1 MPLDSDIA
9 NGDSQLHVE
18 FYTSDVKGWE
28 GKPFVRIVIPG
39 DKNTI
44 IDQPA
49 KDDHKA
55 RFPRQWLYYQSQQ
68 GEAAAQEIGTP
79 LSQWSKDAPD
89 EINRDHIAE
98 LSILKFVTVEQLAL
112 ASDQQLQRI
121 MGGIGLRERARQ
133 YLNRKNRHEA
143 SAELENTKKQL
154 AELQAQMQALMTTE
168 KRRGRPPK
176 VAGE

>member
-1 MPLDSDIA
+1 MPLDSDVA

-18 FYTSDVKGWE
+18 FYTSDTKGWE

-49 KDDHKA
+49 REDHKE
-55 RFPRQWLYYQSQQ
+55 RFPRQWLHYQIQQ
-68 GEAAAQEIGTP
+68 SEGAAAEIGTP
-79 LSQWSKDAPD
+79 LARWHKDAPD
-89 EINRDHIAE
+89 EINRSHIEE

-121 MGGIGLRERARQ
+121 MGGVGLRERARQ

-143 SAELENTKKQL
+143 NSELEETKRQL
-154 AELQAQMQALMTTE
+154 AELQAQIAAMMN
-168 KRRGRPPK
+168 KPKRGRPAK
-176 VAGE
+176 VVET

>member
-44 IDQPA
+44 IDQPV

-79 LSQWSKDAPD
+79 LSQWNKDAPD

-154 AELQAQMQALMTTE
+154 AELQAQMQALMATE

-176 VAGE
+176 VSEG